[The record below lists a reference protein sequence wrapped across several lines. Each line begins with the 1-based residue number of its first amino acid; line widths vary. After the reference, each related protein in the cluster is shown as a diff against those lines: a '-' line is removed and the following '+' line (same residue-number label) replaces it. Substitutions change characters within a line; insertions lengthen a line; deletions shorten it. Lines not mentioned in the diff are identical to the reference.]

1 MVEVERVVLVQVLV
15 KLDLRELL
23 LSSINVGSSKSKN
36 TLINLIKNSTTDIVG
51 VEIGVWEGENLKRLA
66 IECPN
71 IKKIYGIDPYQPY
84 GNWKRFVDIDS
95 LEPAKKQAQD
105 NVSNLDN
112 VELIIKTSLE
122 ASDSFEDESLDF
134 VFIDGNHS
142 FESVYNDIVTW
153 YPKVKIGGLFSGDD
167 FSIDGVNDALF
178 KFKRE
183 NNMMH
188 EIHISENIW
197 YWYKH

>member
-1 MVEVERVVLVQVLV
+1 M
-15 KLDLRELL
+15 
-23 LSSINVGSSKSKN
+23 SSIKVGSSKTKN
-36 TLINLIKNSTTDIVG
+36 TLINLIRNSTTDIVG

-66 IECPN
+66 IECSN

-95 LEPAKKQAQD
+95 LELAKKQAKA

-112 VELIIKTSLE
+112 VELVIKTSLE
-122 ASDSFEDESLDF
+122 ASKNFEDESLDF

-142 FESVYNDIVTW
+142 FESAYNDIITW
-153 YPKVKIGGLFSGDD
+153 YPKVKKGGLFSGDD

-197 YWYKH
+197 YWYKN

>member
-1 MVEVERVVLVQVLV
+1 LNI
-15 KLDLRELL
+15 K
-23 LSSINVGSSKSKN
+23 VGSSKNKN
-36 TLINLIKNSTTDIVG
+36 TLINLLNNSDDNIVG

-66 IECPN
+66 IECLN
-71 IKKIYGIDPYQPY
+71 IKKIYGIDPYQAY

-95 LEPAKKQAQD
+95 LNSAKKQAQE
-105 NVSNLDN
+105 NISNLSN
-112 VELIIKTSLE
+112 AELIVKSSLE
-122 ASDSFEDESLDF
+122 ASESFEDESLDF

-142 FESVYNDIVTW
+142 FESAYNDIITW
-153 YPKVKIGGLFSGDD
+153 YPKVKTGGLFSGDD
-167 FSIDGVNDALF
+167 FSRDGVNDALY

-188 EIHISENIW
+188 EIHISEDIW

>member
-1 MVEVERVVLVQVLV
+1 MNT
-15 KLDLRELL
+15 K
-23 LSSINVGSSKSKN
+23 VGS
-36 TLINLIKNSTTDIVG
+36 IKNKTTLLNLLNEFTTDIVG

-66 IECPN
+66 IECHN

-95 LEPAKKQAQD
+95 LESAKKQAQV
-105 NVSNLDN
+105 NISNLTN
-112 VELIIKTSLE
+112 AELIVKTSLL
-122 ASDSFEDESLDF
+122 ASESFEDESLDF

-142 FESVYNDIVTW
+142 FESAYNDIVTW
-153 YPKVKIGGLFSGDD
+153 YPKVKNGGLFSGDD

-183 NNMMH
+183 NNMTH

-197 YWYKH
+197 YWYKV